1 MQGIDGNLLTTC
13 FSNILEKFT
22 AKQAKIMGN
31 FAEVLAENQSKNMN
45 RISIE
50 IGMQLNSFNENLSAY
65 KANRSSGVAT
75 VSVNPSNKSVGAAT
89 ISVNPA
95 RQTPQGPMPVERRL
109 KIVTAVRVKL
119 ICKRLKESVCHLN
132 VRKVNTCKRHS

>member
-1 MQGIDGNLLTTC
+1 
-13 FSNILEKFT
+13 
-22 AKQAKIMGN
+22 
-31 FAEVLAENQSKNMN
+31 MN
-45 RISIE
+45 RISAAK
-50 IGMQLNSFNENLSAY
+50 GMQLNSFNENLSAY

>member
-95 RQTPQGPMPVERRL
+95 RQTPQGPMPVERRI
-109 KIVTAVRVKL
+109 KSDSSQGETDMQKAKR
-119 ICKRLKESVCHLN
+119 KRLSSKCQKSKH
-132 VRKVNTCKRHS
+132 T